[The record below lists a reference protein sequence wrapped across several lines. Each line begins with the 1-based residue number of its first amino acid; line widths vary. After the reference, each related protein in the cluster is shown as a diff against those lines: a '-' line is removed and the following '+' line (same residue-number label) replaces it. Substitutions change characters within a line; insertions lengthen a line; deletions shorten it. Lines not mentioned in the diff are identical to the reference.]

1 MYHWNFGLSSHQS
14 IVDGCTNAVPLPGDD
29 VYFPISSMA
38 HAKAPAAPPAPTT
51 ATPAAQ
57 STAAQGKDC
66 GSTGLF
72 RMLGMLVL
80 EVEMTTG
87 MSKKLSD
94 DQ

>member
-1 MYHWNFGLSSHQS
+1 
-14 IVDGCTNAVPLPGDD
+14 
-29 VYFPISSMA
+29 MA